1 MEAAEALTQ
10 DKQHSPAFHFWE
22 EDCRRY
28 VTKPDH
34 GNWHLWDELLWRL
47 EREFGHPFRVVAYEK
62 RGDWLRQMWFHPKD
76 TPRSQE
82 AWIGQAQLWFDR
94 NIETQTIT
102 YGLMV
107 ERPGI
112 EAIQS
117 ENMIYDRDGNRL
129 VELLEHDVAFRQML
143 DDLLGHDFSFAF
155 GVWGEEISQITSA
168 AELRQSLKA
177 VSEHQGWDI
186 NLGQKMPCAEAVTL
200 GEEITE
206 RIMEAYRL
214 VWPIFLRLMPQD
226 VQGALGV
233 DCRKVVAIGAAG
245 GDREEDDQW
254 LMPARELMAR
264 TGKVT
269 SWWSFNPDLEYIA
282 RLRESLPTWL
292 YVSYSGHIT
301 WRGRIVDFA
310 GPQDKPIESPW
321 PEYTLPEE
329 RGRSRLT
336 IRATGTEHD
345 IWMWFLLDRIEHLK
359 PPLHQDDFEPIGK
372 KYQSPGPKHF
382 AFVYERSPGSKPIDG
397 LQAYLSAHNF
407 HFSPDLLATYY
418 LSLQT
423 KPLVILSG
431 LSGTG
436 KTKLAQ
442 LFAEWMGGGERAIL
456 IPVHP
461 DWTDHRGLLGF
472 CHLLTGTYHAT
483 DFLRLLL
490 AARVDWMHGEKR
502 PYFVVLDEM
511 NLARVEHYFADFLS
525 VLESRRQGEDGVVY
539 QDPLSLHDQ
548 PRCLLA
554 AGNEA
559 LAQDSYAA
567 DADHK
572 ACIVA
577 CEGCPFQD
585 LVKKEHRRGEYT
597 YDEAHRGHF
606 DPLYFVPPRLEVPF
620 NVYFTGTVNVDE
632 TTFTFSPKVLDRAN
646 VIEFWEVDLEG
657 YWRETG
663 QTGNLSYT
671 CADDSIVRAL
681 THEFTYPFTTGLR
694 QEALQELNLA
704 PYREQLAALVH
715 LLEPSHMHFGYRVA
729 DEILVYLLNARC
741 LDDPA
746 FNLDAAFDCAV
757 LQKILPRFHGARAHL
772 WQPLLRLLAFCAD
785 DPAATEE
792 QAKTWGEM
800 SVERIREQAGPE
812 PRLPRSTAKL
822 LRMLSD
828 LETEGFTSFT

>member
-1 MEAAEALTQ
+1 MSSAWIFSSNPEKYDLLAEIEAREVRPGAEGRWQANQRRQDMHPGDVVYHWVTGAQSGIYAVSRIIGEPHEAQVPKWPDHHWWIDLRFEQVLSRPVLKADLEAHPLLRGLNILHMPRMTNYLLTPEQAEALQRLVRTGATPMMI
-10 DKQHSPAFHFWE
+10 DK
-22 EDCRRY
+22 
-28 VTKPDH
+28 
-34 GNWHLWDELLWRL
+34 
-47 EREFGHPFRVVAYEK
+47 
-62 RGDWLRQMWFHPKD
+62 
-76 TPRSQE
+76 
-82 AWIGQAQLWFDR
+82 AQLQQW
-94 NIETQTIT
+94 
-102 YGLMV
+102 
-107 ERPGI
+107 
-112 EAIQS
+112 
-117 ENMIYDRDGNRL
+117 
-129 VELLEHDVAFRQML
+129 
-143 DDLLGHDFSFAF
+143 
-155 GVWGEEISQITSA
+155 ISYFWA
-168 AELRQSLKA
+168 AWE
-177 VSEHQGWDI
+177 
-186 NLGQKMPCAEAVTL
+186 M
-200 GEEITE
+200 
-206 RIMEAYRL
+206 
-214 VWPIFLRLMPQD
+214 
-226 VQGALGV
+226 
-233 DCRKVVAIGAAG
+233 
-245 GDREEDDQW
+245 DRE
-254 LMPARELMAR
+254 
-264 TGKVT
+264 KVT
-269 SWWSFNPDLEYIA
+269 D
-282 RLRESLPTWL
+282 RESLQAHAADHHRRVERAQQLLTPTRIPVLAESELRELLKDTDALGFWKDQDRRL
-292 YVSYSGHIT
+292 NKILSN
-301 WRGRIVDFA
+301 RG
-310 GPQDKPIESPW
+310 IESIRTGLADLVTAAERGLVLEDFRRAIESTPGLGVLAISELLTYRFPDRYW
-321 PEYTLPEE
+321 IYSSKVTLLAFQKLGLDVKATLPHGQKNDDHIYLALQEPMGQVVDALRRAGFDEADYHFADMFLWFVKE
-329 RGRSRLT
+329 RPQLPPPPPPP
-336 IRATGTEHD
+336 
-345 IWMWFLLDRIEHLK
+345 
-359 PPLHQDDFEPIGK
+359 PPLRPI
-372 KYQSPGPKHF
+372 SSLS
-382 AFVYERSPGSKPIDG
+382 V
-397 LQAYLSAHNF
+397 YLSAHNF

-423 KPLVILSG
+423 KPFVILSG

-442 LFAEWMGGGERAIL
+442 YFAEWMGAGERAIL

-490 AARVDWMHGEKR
+490 AARVDWMHREKR

-559 LAQDSYAA
+559 LAQDFYAA

-572 ACIVA
+572 TCAVA

-585 LVKKEHRRGEYT
+585 LVKEEHRRGEYT
-597 YDEAHRGHF
+597 YDEARRGHF
-606 DPLYFVPPRLEVPF
+606 DPLYFVPPRLEVPL

-646 VIEFWEVDLEG
+646 VIEFGEVDLEG
-657 YWRETG
+657 YWEEMG
-663 QTGNLSYT
+663 QGGQSDDLSHAEDVT
-671 CADDSIVRAL
+671 VRAF

-694 QEALQELNLA
+694 EETLQEPDLA

-729 DEILVYLLNARC
+729 DEILVYLLNARH

-746 FNLDAAFDCAV
+746 FNLDAAFDCAM
-757 LQKILPRFHGARAHL
+757 LQKILPRFHGSRARL
-772 WQPLLRLLAFCAD
+772 WQPLLHLLAFCTG
-785 DPAATEE
+785 DPSAVTE
-792 QAKTWGEM
+792 QAKAWGEM